1 MTIRPVLAL
10 YVYRGQSRTQCLR
23 NPQRTYVLRE
33 RRYSCLA
40 REVERVRKGN
50 KDVGIY
56 YRVIALIILI
66 TPMSIEL
73 LEGRWLMLCF
83 VSEALE

>member
-10 YVYRGQSRTQCLR
+10 YACRGQSRTQCPR

-33 RRYSCLA
+33 RRRSRSA

-50 KDVGIY
+50 EDVGVGCG
-56 YRVIALIILI
+56 VIALIILI
-66 TPMSIEL
+66 TPMSIKS
-73 LEGRWLMLCF
+73 LEGR
-83 VSEALE
+83 